1 MENTHICSLFLILY
15 CGYNYASYYDS
26 VVRAKLFNLTKM
38 GKRLQGLGKVSK
50 SKKTKVEDTKPENS
64 TPEPEPEVHIEL
76 QDEEDEEL
84 AEVYGLYSKLK
95 ADRDPRLARGLV
107 HESNELLRSRD
118 EKNKELPAM
127 FHVVY
132 AGGLLTLATEDK
144 SFAEAA
150 FERLNTGLS
159 AAGPKDTDVIGIAV
173 FELIQYAHTQVDLD
187 KKAKLSKNGSKAFN
201 QAIDLLT
208 EYKSSDDVELAR
220 AVALLVGLLEDT
232 QLEVDLPILKSFE
245 KSSDPESK
253 RLGNKC
259 LGQLLVNKLEPK
271 LELLG
276 GEESE
281 EDEDEDDDEE
291 DNDEDND
298 DKKPEVDPK
307 LVAEIKDELEKAIKY
322 LKHATSDLDPDTYV
336 ILAETYLSLDEVDED
351 KDYNEEALK
360 LLKKARMLGVEDL
373 QDTIDSLE

>member
-1 MENTHICSLFLILY
+1 M
-15 CGYNYASYYDS
+15 
-26 VVRAKLFNLTKM
+26 KLFSLTKM

-50 SKKTKVEDTKPENS
+50 SKKTKVEDTKPEDS
-64 TPEPEPEVHIEL
+64 GPEPEPELHIDL

-95 ADRDPRLARGLV
+95 ADRDPRIARGLV

-127 FHVVY
+127 FHVAY
-132 AGGLLTLATEDK
+132 AGGLFTLATEDK
-144 SFAEAA
+144 SFADAA
-150 FERLNTGLS
+150 FERLDAGLAIAS
-159 AAGPKDTDVIGIAV
+159 SDSTDVFGVAV
-173 FELIQYAHTQVDLD
+173 FELVQYAHTQVDHD
-187 KKAKLSKNGSKAFN
+187 KKAKLSKNGLKAFN

-208 EYKSSDDVELAR
+208 KYKSSDDVELAR

-232 QLEVDLPILKSFE
+232 HLEVDLPILESFTN
-245 KSSDPESK
+245 SADPESK

-271 LELLG
+271 LALFE
-276 GEESE
+276 GEESD
-281 EDEDEDDDEE
+281 EDEDEDESDDEE
-291 DNDEDND
+291 DSKDEND
-298 DKKPEVDPK
+298 DKKPDVDPK
-307 LVAEIKDELEKAIKY
+307 LVAEVKEELEKAIDY
-322 LKHATSDLDPDTYV
+322 LKYATSDLDPDTYV

-373 QDTIDSLE
+373 QEMIDSLE